1 MRRTVRTTKTFEKDL
16 KRAKKRGKDLNKL
29 KAVINTLSAGET
41 LATRFRPHMLSGNWA
56 GFWECHI
63 ESDWLLIWIDED
75 EKTVVLFRLGTHSDL
90 FR

>member
-1 MRRTVRTTKTFEKDL
+1 MNRTIRTTKAFEKDL
-16 KRAKKRGKDLNKL
+16 KRARKRGKNLDKL
-29 KAVINTLSAGET
+29 KEILDVLVTGEQ
-41 LATRFRPHMLSGNWA
+41 LAPRFRPHKLTGNWS

-75 EKTVVLFRLGTHSDL
+75 EDTVVLSRLGSHSGL